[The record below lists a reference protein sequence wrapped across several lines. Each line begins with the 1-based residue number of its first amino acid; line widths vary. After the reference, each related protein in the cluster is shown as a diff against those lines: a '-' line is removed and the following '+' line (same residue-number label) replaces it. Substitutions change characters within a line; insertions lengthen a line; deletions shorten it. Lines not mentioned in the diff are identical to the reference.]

1 MYYTQR
7 NLENILILLPT
18 CNPSWK
24 GFDRR
29 RPKRVIIKAIRESGG
44 LKGSS
49 FPGHSQVG
57 EIMKLSLPV
66 SLILCAT
73 LAFPADLPV
82 KQVVLYKHGV
92 GFFQRAGKLAAGESA
107 RLDFNAA
114 EMNDVLKSLTIGGG
128 GKVSGLRYDSQDL
141 LGRKLAEFPFQIGEG
156 GMAGMLDQLKGARVE
171 LKLGTETVAG
181 TIVSARSIPG
191 TDKQAERDQ
200 LNLLLDTGEFRSV
213 DLSAATGL
221 RFTDPKIQQQFKDY
235 LAVLAAS
242 RSKEKRSVYID
253 SSDTGGRDITASY
266 MIPSPVWK
274 SSYRLI
280 FADKSPMLEGWAIV
294 DNTTGEDWTNV
305 NLSLVSGRPISFVSQ
320 LYAPKYINRPGA
332 ELADDPAAQ
341 AVVHSGGFQQGQQG
355 ALAGVG
361 GGVGPGQP
369 QERSNRL
376 GDARV
381 KAMMPAAPAPMMLR
395 TEAIA
400 EAEMVSVD
408 ASNIQAAAE
417 GRELGDLFEYR
428 IAQPVTIRKNES
440 AMLPFLQQ
448 TVTGRKLLIYS
459 NHGSQHP
466 TNAAELT
473 NSSGKTLDGG
483 PITVYDAG
491 AYAGEAL
498 METVKAGDKR
508 LISYAVDL
516 GTRIT
521 EAFGNKNA
529 IVREIHASRGIVT
542 TKYAAE
548 ETRTYTLKNVDQK
561 AKTLIIEHPLRQD
574 YTLLNQ
580 KPAEKTATAYRFEVP
595 LAAGASQD
603 FVVNEERV
611 YSQSTQVVNIAPD
624 ILVTYLQN
632 RSLTPAA
639 RQQLQR
645 VADQQRLI
653 AENNRSLQDTTT
665 QMTSLNS
672 DENRVRQ
679 NIQSLNNVAGQQ
691 QQVQTYA
698 RQLDTMEQQLAALRD
713 KQAELQKKR
722 STLQSDLDKL
732 VEALTF

>member
-1 MYYTQR
+1 M
-7 NLENILILLPT
+7 
-18 CNPSWK
+18 K
-24 GFDRR
+24 
-29 RPKRVIIKAIRESGG
+29 
-44 LKGSS
+44 
-49 FPGHSQVG
+49 
-57 EIMKLSLPV
+57 KLSLPV
-66 SLILCAT
+66 SLILSAT

-92 GFFQRAGKLAAGESA
+92 GFFQRSGKLAAGESA

-171 LKLGTETVAG
+171 FRLGTEAVAG
-181 TIVSARSIPG
+181 TIVSARNIPG

-213 DLSAATGL
+213 DLAAASGL
-221 RFTDPKIQQQFKDY
+221 RFSDPKIQQQFKDY
-235 LAVLAAS
+235 LAVLAAA

-253 SSDTGGRDITASY
+253 SSDNGGRDITASY

-280 FADKSPMLEGWAIV
+280 FADKEPMLEGWAIV
-294 DNTTGEDWTNV
+294 DNTTGEDWTKV

-355 ALAGVG
+355 QLAGAAG
-361 GGVGPGQP
+361 NLA
-369 QERSNRL
+369 QERSNRM
-376 GDARV
+376 GDVRA
-381 KAMMPAAPAPMMLR
+381 KAMMPASPPPAFMASTGAM
-395 TEAIA
+395 ES
-400 EAEMVSVD
+400 VSVD
-408 ASNIQAAAE
+408 ASNIEAAAE

-428 IAQPVTIRKNES
+428 ISQPVTIRKNES

-521 EAFGNKNA
+521 EAFGGKNA

-561 AKTLIIEHPLRQD
+561 AKTLIIEHPLRPD

-580 KPAEKTATAYRFEVP
+580 KPTEKTAIAYRFEVP

-603 FVVNEERV
+603 FVVSEERV
-611 YSQSTQVVNIAPD
+611 YSQSIQVVNIAPD

-632 RSLTPAA
+632 RTLTPAA
-639 RQQLQR
+639 RLQLQK

-653 AENNRSLQDTTT
+653 AENNRAIQDATT
-665 QMTSLNS
+665 QTSALNN
-672 DENRVRQ
+672 DESRVRQ

-713 KQAELQKKR
+713 KQSELQKKR
-722 STLQSDLDKL
+722 STLQADLDKQ